1 MDESNNDNSFSKY
14 RNNINSSK
22 KLVLPKINKEYLPSH
37 YNIKIFNKISND
49 KIINQKS
56 KIRIFLTSPKEDEQE
71 KNNIITLNNKINPEE
86 KVIHKIL
93 SDKIIINK
101 KDSEEENKNKIFQ
114 RNLILKKYMN
124 EAILY
129 RKSYFKRNKI
139 QVGKIFKMPY
149 SYDKYIFQNKNL
161 DEDKI
166 FIEPSINNSR
176 LNQSRKVLKKFRTLD
191 KNIELDNINEYF
203 KPNLKKLNCNL
214 KYKYYKNQM
223 KINEI
228 NTILD
233 NLHDESR
240 AIFDG
245 YRNQAYNIIDKASPK
260 KE

>member
-1 MDESNNDNSFSKY
+1 
-14 RNNINSSK
+14 
-22 KLVLPKINKEYLPSH
+22 
-37 YNIKIFNKISND
+37 
-49 KIINQKS
+49 
-56 KIRIFLTSPKEDEQE
+56 
-71 KNNIITLNNKINPEE
+71 
-86 KVIHKIL
+86 
-93 SDKIIINK
+93 
-101 KDSEEENKNKIFQ
+101 
-114 RNLILKKYMN
+114 MN

-161 DEDKI
+161 NEDKI

-245 YRNQAYNIIDKASPK
+245 YRNQAYNIIDKASQK